1 MIEFTFPSQIG
12 PFKKGR
18 VVSHEARHPGAG
30 YGIAY
35 HGNIADEATVY
46 VYDNRLDSIPSDPMD
61 EIVLGEFQ
69 ATMRDIHQ
77 HYASQGV
84 APELVGQYGTG
95 SPSRGLEF
103 LCAEFLI
110 PSTSTRTFLYVTGA
124 YNQFVKLRVSYR
136 DRGEADPTARNFADQ
151 VAEILWAKRDAGSP
165 SAQEP
170 TPSARSSVSHTNPIQ
185 AESPPAVQPIWAPP
199 QDWKPE
205 PVMAPAKQPVQH
217 HLDRPT
223 PEPAPPKRRGFL
235 GWLLGR

>member
-84 APELVGQYGTG
+84 APELVGLLGPVEDVGHRRPQPLFPPRRTARYMISRRQAGTDG
-95 SPSRGLEF
+95 STTPMASRKIWS
-103 LCAEFLI
+103 A
-110 PSTSTRTFLYVTGA
+110 S
-124 YNQFVKLRVSYR
+124 LRV
-136 DRGEADPTARNFADQ
+136 
-151 VAEILWAKRDAGSP
+151 
-165 SAQEP
+165 
-170 TPSARSSVSHTNPIQ
+170 
-185 AESPPAVQPIWAPP
+185 
-199 QDWKPE
+199 
-205 PVMAPAKQPVQH
+205 
-217 HLDRPT
+217 
-223 PEPAPPKRRGFL
+223 
-235 GWLLGR
+235 